1 MIVLKKL
8 GGIRLPALVA
18 LFAALMMLFSL
29 LLPYATAT
37 GEYAEALEEYSDTV
51 INPEWEMTGKDMQ
64 SLSLL
69 SLTLNLNDHYQS
81 VQDEMAGVILIVLL
95 ALCGLFCLLTILFPL
110 VDRAILTIV
119 FALLSFGPFYLLS
132 MIMEQD
138 WSVGAE
144 GASYALGVGY
154 YLFYAAVVVTVG
166 GAIWLLIEKHKE
178 KKTKAK

>member
-37 GEYAEALEEYSDTV
+37 GNWDEFIQE
-51 INPEWEMTGKDMQ
+51 NPDMVVFAEWEVTGSDAQ
-64 SLSLL
+64 SFSLL
-69 SLTLNLNDHYQS
+69 DLTLNLNDQYQS
-81 VQDEMAGVILIVLL
+81 MQDEMAGVILIVLL

-110 VDRAILTIV
+110 VDKAIPTIV
-119 FALLSFGPFYLLS
+119 FALLALGPFYLLS
-132 MIMEQD
+132 EIMTND
-138 WSVGAE
+138 HAIGAE

-154 YLFYAAVVVTVG
+154 YLF
-166 GAIWLLIEKHKE
+166 
-178 KKTKAK
+178 